1 MTPLFDF
8 DVKQL
13 LTTQEADKLFN
24 DIQKRDDWI
33 WFQGKLFG
41 YDKPRKQIS
50 FSQDLNLI
58 YTGYDK
64 KVNRHY
70 KTDKFL
76 DDLIDKVNKTLNT
89 KYNSI
94 LVLKYEGNKHHL
106 QWHSDNDS
114 QWCDEYQCNCGVSSL
129 ALGEERLF
137 AVRDKKNIQNKLQF
151 IHPKGYLVK
160 ISSIG
165 NRILEHKIQKNKHY
179 TGTRIALTFR
189 HLVR

>member
-13 LTTQEADKLFN
+13 LTTEEADELFN
-24 DIQKRDDWI
+24 QIQQRDDWT
-33 WFQGKLFG
+33 WYQGKLFG
-41 YDKPRKQIS
+41 HPKPRKQIS
-50 FSQDLNLI
+50 FSQDLKLI

-64 KVNRHY
+64 KIDRHY

-89 KYNSI
+89 KYNSLLI
-94 LVLKYEGNKHHL
+94 LKYEGNKHHL
-106 QWHSDNDS
+106 QWHSDTDN
-114 QWCDEYQCNCGVSSL
+114 QWCDETECNCGVSSL

-137 AVRDKKNIQNKLQF
+137 AVRDKKNIINKLQF
-151 IHPKGYLVK
+151 IHPRGYLIK
-160 ISSIG
+160 ISSLA
-165 NRILEHKIQKNKHY
+165 NRILEHKIQKNKSY
-179 TGTRIALTFR
+179 TGTRIAITFR